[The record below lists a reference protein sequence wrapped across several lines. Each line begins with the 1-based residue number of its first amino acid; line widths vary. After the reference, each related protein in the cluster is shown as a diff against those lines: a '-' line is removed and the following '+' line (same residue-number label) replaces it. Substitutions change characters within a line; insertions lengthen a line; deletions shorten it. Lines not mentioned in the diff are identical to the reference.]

1 MNTAEKLARLLDTD
15 RLLDS
20 HRNILRRKVVV
31 LLDMFHVD
39 GLTRRA
45 IVGHFEGEL
54 QKLTDS
60 QVKEVL
66 QVLRE

>member
-1 MNTAEKLARLLDTD
+1 MDIVEKVERMVNEPRTV
-15 RLLDS
+15 
-20 HRNILRRKVVV
+20 LRRKVVV

-39 GLTRRA
+39 GFTRRM
-45 IVGHFEGEL
+45 VFDRLEGEL
-54 QKLTDS
+54 AKLNDS

>member
-1 MNTAEKLARLLDTD
+1 MWWLTVDTAEKLARLLSDD
-15 RLLDS
+15 
-20 HRNILRRKVVV
+20 RNILRRKVVV

-39 GLTRRA
+39 GFARRA
-45 IVGHFEGEL
+45 VVGNFEGQL
-54 QKLTDS
+54 AKLNDS

>member
-1 MNTAEKLARLLDTD
+1 VDTAEKLARLLADD
-15 RLLDS
+15 R
-20 HRNILRRKVVV
+20 NVLRRKMVV

-39 GLTRRA
+39 GLTRSA
-45 IVGHFEGEL
+45 VVGRFESEIR
-54 QKLTDS
+54 KLTDA